1 MPGTYTRA
9 TGEVDW
15 RRSFT
20 DPAGEIWTPFASVR
34 VDAIDASMCN
44 QPGVSNFL
52 HRRMQALR
60 VMPTVGLEYRYPFI
74 NVQPWGT
81 TTIEPIVQVIARPN
95 EPHAGKLPNEDAQSM
110 TFDTTNLFS
119 VDKFSGYDR
128 EEGGGRANVGVQ
140 TTTQFD
146 RGGSVTAVF
155 GQSYQLFGLNSFAVH
170 DVTNTRW
177 TLVWTSQYR
186 TMSPASTIRQQDLHL
201 QHTRA
206 IDEATGSVERFE
218 AEGKANYD
226 RFSVSLCMATMP
238 AARIRIPHSPRRH
251 SRHYQHQAGVKLG
264 ADRSCPLGSI
274 LNKSTN
280 TPSA

>member
-20 DPAGEIWTPFASVR
+20 DSAGEIWTPFASVR
-34 VDAIDASMCN
+34 VDAIDASVAN

-52 HRRMQALR
+52 ATGESQALR

-95 EPHAGKLPNEDAQSM
+95 EPYAGKLPNEDAQSM
-110 TFDTTNLFS
+110 TFDTSNLFS

-155 GQSYQLFGLNSFAVH
+155 GQSYQLFGLNSFAVARRH
-170 DVTNTRW
+170 
-177 TLVWTSQYR
+177 QYR
-186 TMSPASTIRQQDLHL
+186 AGFRSGQAGIGLCRQHQLFAQQDLHL
-201 QHTRA
+201 QHARA
-206 IDEATGSVERFE
+206 IRRGDRERR
-218 AEGKANYD
+218 ALRG
-226 RFSVSLCMATMP
+226 
-238 AARIRIPHSPRRH
+238 
-251 SRHYQHQAGVKLG
+251 
-264 ADRSCPLGSI
+264 
-274 LNKSTN
+274 
-280 TPSA
+280 